1 MIKTS
6 LLIDDRPS
14 SVRFPRGAGR
24 GLDNVLD
31 LSSLEIGKGRII
43 KEGNR
48 VALINF
54 GARLDA
60 CIEAI
65 DLIKPKGYLP
75 TLVDARFAKPLDE
88 DLLNKIIDNHE
99 FVITIEEGSIGGF
112 SSAVL
117 NYVHN
122 KKKTHTSSIINNI
135 IFPDKFIDH
144 NTPANQYK
152 EVGMDS
158 ESISNK
164 ILSLCSS
171 DIITFSKYKKNKLF

>member
-1 MIKTS
+1 M
-6 LLIDDRPS
+6 
-14 SVRFPRGAGR
+14 
-24 GLDNVLD
+24 
-31 LSSLEIGKGRII
+31 
-43 KEGNR
+43 
-48 VALINF
+48 
-54 GARLDA
+54 
-60 CIEAI
+60 
-65 DLIKPKGYLP
+65 
-75 TLVDARFAKPLDE
+75 VDARFAKPLDE
-88 DLLNKIIDNHE
+88 GLLNQVIDNHE